1 MADRKLGVAAIIAAP
16 VIVLGGALG
25 GLLLLGSPSS
35 ACNPSTSLS
44 ATVRDAG
51 APQPVIDGYS
61 GVQLVNAADII
72 NAGAALGLGVRDQTI
87 GVMTAMGESA
97 LTVADHG
104 DQVGPDSRGLFQ
116 QRDNGAWETL
126 ADRMDPTTSATNFFK
141 ALQAVANRDS
151 LAPTIVANKV
161 QRNADPYYYETYW
174 GPAVAVVEA
183 LTGTSTGMAND
194 TGGAVCTTTRGA
206 PGVVNAQG
214 WANPATGPITSPYGW
229 RVHPVYGDLRFHTGD
244 DIGAAC
250 GAPIWAA
257 GPGSRRRL
265 PGHRPRPAVL
275 PARGAPVQDRLGP
288 AGPAWERV
296 DAASAAALGAHP
308 AGGRRTHRRRT
319 AGQVPPPAPGQ
330 PRPLRPPRRADLRG
344 PHRRARSA
352 CPAPPH
358 QPAKELFMTAD

>member
-25 GLLLLGSPSS
+25 GLLLLSSPSA
-35 ACNPSTSLS
+35 ACNPSSSLS

-61 GVQLVNAADII
+61 GAQLVNAADII
-72 NAGAALGLGVRDQTI
+72 NAGATLDLGVRDQTI
-87 GVMTAMGESA
+87 AVMTAMGESA
-97 LTVADHG
+97 LTVLDHG

-116 QRDNGAWETL
+116 QRDNGAWGTL
-126 ADRMDPTTSATNFFK
+126 TDRMDPTISATNFFK

-174 GPAVAVVEA
+174 NSALAVVEA

-194 TGGAVCTTTRGA
+194 TGGVVCTTTPGV

-257 GPGSRRRL
+257 GPGI
-265 PGHRPRPAVL
+265 VT
-275 PARGAPVQDRLGP
+275 V
-288 AGPAWERV
+288 AGPADGYGNLIEIDHGGGLTTRY
-296 DAASAAALGAHP
+296 AHMFTS
-308 AGGRRTHRRRT
+308 GVLVHVGDHVT
-319 AGQVPPPAPGQ
+319 AGQNIATVGKSGDATGCHLHFEVRQAGATTDPQTFMAAAGITLGQ
-330 PRPLRPPRRADLRG
+330 
-344 PHRRARSA
+344 
-352 CPAPPH
+352 
-358 QPAKELFMTAD
+358 